1 MRDRGCRRRTCR
13 HVGMGVRWWPR
24 WWRCSWTR
32 CGRARGRPGR
42 SGCPDAVVVLHADW
56 SLGPVDVYINQDE
69 VLSGFA
75 YGQVSD

>member
-1 MRDRGCRRRTCR
+1 MVAML
-13 HVGMGVRWWPR
+13 VGPAGPR
-24 WWRCSWTR
+24 P
-32 CGRARGRPGR
+32 PGR